1 MESFFVNY
9 AIPAAFILLAI
20 AALAAIVL
28 PLINSFSNP
37 RALLRSAIGVII
49 LIVVFMIGWSLTPA
63 EANLQYDVTEGASKI
78 IGGALTTMY
87 ILFGIAILGIIGSEI
102 YKIVQ

>member
-9 AIPAAFILLAI
+9 GIPAALILLVI

-37 RALLRSAIGVII
+37 RSLLKSAIGVIV
-49 LIVVFMIGWSLTPA
+49 LVVIFMIGWSLTPA
-63 EANLQYDVTEGASKI
+63 QANMQYDVTEGASKI

-87 ILFGIAILGIIGSEI
+87 ILFGISIIGIVFSEI